1 MGSEKGTLS
10 LARRPEQAEE
20 RPVLQD
26 TAPSGTDGPDRAL
39 ALPRADQTLTLASLE
54 AVDEQARQYIADA
67 VAQNT
72 RRAYRSDW
80 RLFTSWCAD
89 RGLDALPA
97 APSTVARFLTDQAGT
112 KTVATLH
119 RRLSAIVQAHRAA
132 GYPAP
137 SDDATVRAV
146 WRGIRRSKGTAPTKK
161 QPLLTEDVK
170 RLLTVL
176 PDSLA
181 GARDRALLLLGFAGA
196 FRRSELVALDVADIE
211 RVPDRG
217 ALVTIRRSKTDQEG
231 QGERIPLH
239 TGADPATCPV
249 RALATWLEMSG
260 IEAGPIFRPI
270 DRHRRLG
277 DNRLTAQSVAL
288 IVKRTAEA
296 AGLDPA
302 RLAGHSLRAG
312 FATAA
317 AIAGAELHAIM
328 RQTRHRSATVA
339 AGYVRD
345 ADPFRGSAG
354 ALVGL

>member
-1 MGSEKGTLS
+1 MSHPADPHGSHD
-10 LARRPEQAEE
+10 A
-20 RPVLQD
+20 
-26 TAPSGTDGPDRAL
+26 APFIVVPGAP
-39 ALPRADQTLTLASLE
+39 QTLAVTSLD

-89 RGLDALPA
+89 RGLEPLPA
-97 APSTVARFLTDQAGT
+97 SASTVARFLTDQAAT

-132 GYPAP
+132 GHPSP
-137 SDDATVRAV
+137 SDDQTVRTV

-161 QPLLTEDVK
+161 RPLLTEDVR
-170 RLLTVL
+170 RLLAVL
-176 PDSLA
+176 PDDLL

-196 FRRSELVALDVADIE
+196 LRRSELVELDVADVE
-211 RVPDRG
+211 LVPDRG

-249 RALATWLEMSG
+249 STLATWLEVSG

-270 DRHRRLG
+270 NRHLTISP
-277 DNRLTAQSVAL
+277 DRLTAQSVAL
-288 IVKRTAEA
+288 IVKRTAVA

-302 RLAGHSLRAG
+302 RFAGHSLRSG